1 MLEGAA
7 KAAFSMLAGSVLLQ
21 RVASRYGMRR
31 PDSFARRFVAGE
43 TLEEAIDALRS
54 LKSQGYHTTL
64 DYLGEEVQSTDGA
77 TAATREYIEIM
88 RRIDEAGLDRSLS
101 IKLTQLGMNVDR
113 ASSVDNLRRILDAG
127 ARSGF
132 FVRLDM
138 EGSRYTEQTLDAF
151 HTLWNIGY
159 RNSGIAIQAYLRRSA
174 GDVERANSSGAS
186 VRLVKGA
193 YREPRDVAF
202 QHKAEV
208 DASYRSLMR
217 SLLSGGTKPAIA
229 THDPIMIDEAIR
241 YAGEIGL
248 SEDAFEFEMLYGVRR
263 DLQKDL
269 LAAGHHIR
277 VYVPFGRQWFPYFMR
292 RLGERPANVEFVIK
306 SLAKEKR

>member
-7 KAAFSMLAGSVLLQ
+7 KAAFSMLAGSVVLQ
-21 RVASRYGMRR
+21 RMASRYGMRR

-43 TLEEAIDALRS
+43 TLDEAIDVLRS

-64 DYLGEEVQSTDGA
+64 DYLGEEVQSTDAA

-88 RRIDEAGLDRSLS
+88 GRIDEAGLDRSLS

-113 ASSVDNLRRILDAG
+113 ATSVDNLRRILDAG
-127 ARSGF
+127 VRLGF

-159 RNSGIAIQAYLRRSA
+159 RNGGIAIQAYLRRSA
-174 GDVERANSSGAS
+174 ADVERANASGVS

-193 YREPRDVAF
+193 YREPRDIAF
-202 QHKAEV
+202 QHKTEV
-208 DASYRSLMR
+208 DAAYRSLMR
-217 SLLSGGTKPAIA
+217 SLLAGGTIPAIA

-241 YAGEIGL
+241 YAFEIGL

-306 SLAKEKR
+306 SLAKEKS